1 VAKVVWTAE
10 AEQWLLRIH
19 DYVAQ
24 DKPEAAFHLVESIYL
39 KAEIL
44 SSFPEI
50 GYIYTTVSGRSLRVL
65 LYGKYRIAYLVL
77 PDEARILGVFHG
89 AMELKNYLS

>member
-1 VAKVVWTAE
+1 MAKVVWTAE

-19 DYVAQ
+19 DYVAR
-24 DKPEAAFHLVESIYL
+24 DKPEAAFQLVESIYL
-39 KAEIL
+39 RAEIL

-50 GYIYTTVSGRSLRVL
+50 GYVYTSVSGRSLRVL
-65 LYGKYRIAYLVL
+65 LFGKYRIAYLVL
-77 PDEARILGVFHG
+77 SDEVRILGGFHA